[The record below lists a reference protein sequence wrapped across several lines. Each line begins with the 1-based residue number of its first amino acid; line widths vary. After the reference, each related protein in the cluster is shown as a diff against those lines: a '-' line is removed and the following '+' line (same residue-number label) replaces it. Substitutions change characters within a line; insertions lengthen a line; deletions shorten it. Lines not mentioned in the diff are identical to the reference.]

1 MPISSSS
8 RPIAMR
14 LIGGRAIV
22 RVSPAAT
29 RAYFIDTPAA
39 SVSLD
44 ARGEY
49 TVSAVNRAG
58 NNLEVSVARGSAEID
73 DGSQR
78 VVVRAGEAVS
88 LACRGRAGD
97 FQNVQLGALGQFR
110 AVVQRARERFHRL
123 AIGRTVAG

>member
-1 MPISSSS
+1 MERADPPSLLIDGDSV
-8 RPIAMR
+8 RTAYGRAEIVFADGTLLHLDRDADLELLAPDRMR

-29 RAYFIDTPAA
+29 RAYSIDTPAA

-78 VVVRAGEAVS
+78 VVVRAGEAV
-88 LACRGRAGD
+88 
-97 FQNVQLGALGQFR
+97 
-110 AVVQRARERFHRL
+110 
-123 AIGRTVAG
+123 